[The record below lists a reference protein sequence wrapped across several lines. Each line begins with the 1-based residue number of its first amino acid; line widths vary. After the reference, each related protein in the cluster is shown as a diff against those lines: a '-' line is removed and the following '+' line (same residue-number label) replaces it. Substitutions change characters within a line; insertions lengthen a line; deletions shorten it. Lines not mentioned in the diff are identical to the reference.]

1 MKGEDGKLAVEF
13 CVGPSCSKRLH
24 LYHEIHHY
32 KVQLYQSISEEY
44 NGMMDRPKWSKKL
57 DKVDRCPKGRVIG
70 EDLESLASEIFAFLR
85 NGKSLIFELSNS
97 NLKELY
103 FSGTIRVSF
112 AHYERLLANASEIDM
127 LLSYGHEE
135 E

>member
-70 EDLESLASEIFAFLR
+70 EDLESLAAEIFAFLR
-85 NGKSLIFELSNS
+85 NGKSLIFERIKFDLEGIILFRNYPCQFCSLRKTSSKCVRN
-97 NLKELY
+97 
-103 FSGTIRVSF
+103 
-112 AHYERLLANASEIDM
+112 
-127 LLSYGHEE
+127 
-135 E
+135 